1 MFKNKI
7 LVPINVTRKQLNNV
21 LKRMEKIEGPLKML
35 QTYVMA
41 RTRVKVNIVINFRY
55 HFLKKLA

>member
-21 LKRMEKIEGPLKML
+21 LKRMEKIEGPLKLL
-35 QTYVMA
+35 QNYVMS

>member
-35 QTYVMA
+35 QNYVMA
-41 RTRVKVNIVINFRY
+41 RTRVKVNIIINFRY